1 MRYTTILLATALSLM
16 AKVALAGAEDRKSP
30 YFIDGIHCEGL
41 ERLWNEDA
49 LKKNYPDDD
58 MAAVAIQ
65 TLQQDRCEALF
76 KNYGVEKFQW
86 VTPADLEKLSFTL
99 KRSNKFRAVDIRIEK
114 SELQNHVHLIGR
126 LTPYEPRNHYSLE
139 LSNSLEKGG
148 AAGDR
153 NTTAVAGAIAF
164 NQHGPSNPAPF
175 VLSFSAANSTAKA
188 PLGAGDLRRNDKE
201 VTMTD
206 EEKLAQNRPS
216 GSSYSADLRIN
227 FPSVIGY
234 RDLFFFMDFAATGSR
249 LSGDE
254 ERTTSPRTELGVQMQ
269 NDPLVQNFTQLSI
282 FYTTYAA
289 TGSEIFSETSDKTH
303 NSPKKSMAFAGFSQT
318 YASKIL
324 DGHLRFYRSL
334 TDDMHYFADFDARF
348 QIGEWLDITHSLG
361 VDAFYVRG
369 AVLPEHRLGLPDRQE
384 GRVYYRADRS
394 FHAFGAENKL
404 WLKLGS
410 ASYTADNQ
418 LDNRYNRDG
427 LFAQLGVKRQTGD
440 FDLGLSLLYGDR
452 RLY

>member
-1 MRYTTILLATALSLM
+1 MRYTTIQLAIALSLM
-16 AKVALAGAEDRKSP
+16 AKVALAGSEDRKSP

-41 ERLWNEDA
+41 ERPWNEDA

-99 KRSNKFRAVDIRIEK
+99 KRSNKFRAAEIRIEK

-126 LTPYEPRNHYSLE
+126 LTPYETRNHYSLE

-153 NTTAVAGAIAF
+153 NTTAVAGAVAF
-164 NQHGPSNPAPF
+164 LQRGPSNPAPF
-175 VLSFSAANSTAKA
+175 VLSLGATNSTAEA
-188 PLGAGDLRRNDKE
+188 PLASDDLRRHDKE

-206 EEKLAQNRPS
+206 NEKLAQNRPS
-216 GSSYSADLRIN
+216 GSSYNVDLRMN
-227 FPSVIGY
+227 FPAVTGFH
-234 RDLFFFMDFAATGSR
+234 DLFLFMDFAATGSR

-254 ERTTSPRTELGVQMQ
+254 ARTSAPRYELGVQMQ

-303 NSPKKSMAFAGFSQT
+303 NSPEKSLAFAGFSQN
-318 YASKIL
+318 YASQAIE
-324 DGHLRFYRSL
+324 GHLRFYRAL
-334 TDDMHYFADFDARF
+334 TDHMHYFADFDFRF
-348 QIGEWLDITHSLG
+348 QLGEWGGIAHRFG
-361 VDAFYVRG
+361 VDSSYVRG
-369 AVLPEHRLGLPDRQE
+369 AVLPEHRLGLPDHHQS
-384 GRVYYRADRS
+384 RVYYQADRS
-394 FHAFGAENKL
+394 VQAFGAENKL

-410 ASYTADNQ
+410 ATYDADNQ
-418 LDNRYNRDG
+418 LDNPYFRED
-427 LFAQLGVKRQTGD
+427 LFAQLGVKRRTD
-440 FDLGLSLLYGDR
+440 NFDLGLSLLYGDR